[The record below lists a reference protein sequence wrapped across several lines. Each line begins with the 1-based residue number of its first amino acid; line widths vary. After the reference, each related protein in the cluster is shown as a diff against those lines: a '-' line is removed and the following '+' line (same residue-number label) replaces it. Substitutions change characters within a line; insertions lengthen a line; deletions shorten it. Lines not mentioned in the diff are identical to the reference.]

1 MHPSRERPTND
12 RSWVDRIEVF
22 RYYNHSSFSASA
34 LSLGELQADVLGAL
48 QKLGKASAREI
59 MHEIGNKRHVA
70 YTTVSTVLDRLYR
83 KGLVRRSKVIGRGG
97 AKYVYASAT
106 PVNMRT
112 NLVQRALNQLVSA
125 FGPSIVPTI
134 YDSLERISKEEAAEL
149 KRKVAKSRR

>member
-1 MHPSRERPTND
+1 M
-12 RSWVDRIEVF
+12 
-22 RYYNHSSFSASA
+22 
-34 LSLGELQADVLGAL
+34 SLGELQADVLGAL

-83 KGLVRRSKVIGRGG
+83 RGLVRRSKVIGRGG
-97 AKYVYASAT
+97 AKYVYASGT

-134 YDSLERISKEEAAEL
+134 YDSLDRISKEEADEL